1 MSTKLKAS
9 RRPVVMASSALGR
22 FCDSARV
29 RVRQNHGR
37 GVLCLRASFTTS
49 LGWPSM
55 VLQLYVRR
63 AAAGFNVIAIH
74 ACRAPAIAAVVK
86 DTKSAKAKAQ
96 KANGVRSV

>member
-1 MSTKLKAS
+1 MN
-9 RRPVVMASSALGR
+9 
-22 FCDSARV
+22 D
-29 RVRQNHGR
+29 
-37 GVLCLRASFTTS
+37 GVLSD
-49 LGWPSM
+49 
-55 VLQLYVRR
+55 LYHVRR

>member
-1 MSTKLKAS
+1 MS
-9 RRPVVMASSALGR
+9 MN
-22 FCDSARV
+22 D
-29 RVRQNHGR
+29 
-37 GVLCLRASFTTS
+37 GVLSD
-49 LGWPSM
+49 
-55 VLQLYVRR
+55 LYHVRR